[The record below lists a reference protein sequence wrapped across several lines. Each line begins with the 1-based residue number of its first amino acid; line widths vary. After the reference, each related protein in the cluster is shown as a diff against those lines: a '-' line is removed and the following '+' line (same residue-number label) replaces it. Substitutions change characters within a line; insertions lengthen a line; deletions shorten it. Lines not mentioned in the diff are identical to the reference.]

1 MNEVTMR
8 EDSVLDNVHNT
19 LDRLD
24 EVLEGLENNESLEDL
39 ELRLH
44 VLSTN
49 LEVLDDALNL
59 NRRLE
64 VPLEAVLDQHERHV
78 TFGLDLDFG
87 PGGASVVE

>member
-1 MNEVTMR
+1 MSESKIYATGRRKRSSARVYMSDGKGKIT
-8 EDSVLDNVHNT
+8 V
-19 LDRLD
+19 
-24 EVLEGLENNESLEDL
+24 NNESLEDL